1 MPNGV
6 CTSNQ
11 QQSYVDMS
19 KDEKGQKDINQGL
32 RRGFAKGIKEEI
44 RALLGIGASVVPYG
58 AVVGE

>member
-1 MPNGV
+1 
-6 CTSNQ
+6 
-11 QQSYVDMS
+11 MS